1 MQSSNFKQFT
11 MRMTP
16 KNKLLAAF
24 VVIFVLIIAL
34 AMLAVAAVGG
44 AIVAVGSGIVGGF
57 RRLFNPNAARIEGA
71 KRNEVIAKQYDGLD
85 PSKRIDHPQD

>member
-1 MQSSNFKQFT
+1 MQNSTFKAFT

-24 VVIFVLIIAL
+24 VIIFVLLIAL

-44 AIVAVGSGIVGGF
+44 AIVAIGSGVVGGI
-57 RRLFNPNAARIEGA
+57 RRLVNPDSARIGRV
-71 KRNEVIAKQYDGLD
+71 KRDEIAPKQYEGLD
-85 PSKRIDHPQD
+85 PNKRIDYPQD